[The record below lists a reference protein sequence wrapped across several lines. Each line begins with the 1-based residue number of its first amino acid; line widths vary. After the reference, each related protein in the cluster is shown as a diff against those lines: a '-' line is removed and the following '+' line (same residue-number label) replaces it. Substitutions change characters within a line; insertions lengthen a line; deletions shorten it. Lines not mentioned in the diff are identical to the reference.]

1 MRYRA
6 LLAAFFALCLGILT
20 ACSEV
25 PSATSDVPLTYD
37 QIRNT
42 GLANRCPQVDE
53 TRRGQIPIASGK
65 SYKLVDLCLE
75 PTSFYVKQ
83 EAPNKR
89 KEAEFVTGKSLTRY
103 TTSLEQVSGDILL
116 QGDGSL
122 VFDEKLG
129 MDFQPITVQLPGGE
143 QIPFLFTIKG
153 LKAQSQPGL
162 NAVTTSTD
170 FEGSFRV
177 PSYRTSNFLDPKG
190 RGLATG
196 YDNAVAL
203 PARADSDDLARE
215 NVKAFDVG
223 QGSISLQVS
232 KVDSNTGEIG
242 GTFISEQPSDTDMG
256 TAAPDDVRLQGVFY
270 GRIEEAN
277 SAA

>member
-6 LLAAFFALCLGILT
+6 LLVAFFAICLSVLT
-20 ACSEV
+20 ACSEA

-42 GLANRCPQVDE
+42 GLANSCPQIDE
-53 TRRGQIPIASGK
+53 TRRGSIPLDEGTT
-65 SYKLVDLCLE
+65 YKVVDLCLE
-75 PTSFYVKQ
+75 PTSFFVKQ
-83 EAPNKR
+83 EAANKR
-89 KEAEFVTGKSLTRY
+89 QKESFVSGKSLTRY
-103 TTSLEQVSGDILL
+103 TTTIEQVSGDLTV
-116 QGDGSL
+116 QPDGSL

-129 MDFQPITVQLPGGE
+129 MDFQPITVLLPGGE

-153 LKAQSQPGL
+153 LTAQSQPGL

-170 FEGSFRV
+170 LEGDFRV

-203 PARADSDDLARE
+203 PARADGEDIRRE

-223 QGSISLQVS
+223 QGNISLQIS
-232 KVDSNTGEIG
+232 KVDSRTGEIG

-256 TAAPDDVRLQGVFY
+256 TAAADDVRLQGVFY
-270 GRIEEAN
+270 GRIEEGA
-277 SAA
+277 SA

>member
-6 LLAAFFALCLGILT
+6 LLAAFFALCLGVLT
-20 ACSEV
+20 ACSEA
-25 PSATSDVPLTYD
+25 PSATSDIPLTYD

-42 GLANRCPQVDE
+42 GLANSCPQVDE
-53 TRRGQIPIASGK
+53 TRRGQIPIESGT
-65 SYKLVDLCLE
+65 SYKLVELCLE
-75 PTSFYVKQ
+75 PTNFFVKQ
-83 EAPNKR
+83 ESTNRR
-89 KEAEFVTGKSLTRY
+89 KEAEFITGKSLTRY
-103 TTSLEQVSGDILL
+103 TTSIEQVSGDINL
-116 QGDGSL
+116 QPDGSL

-129 MDFQPITVQLPGGE
+129 MDFQPITVLLPGGD

-153 LKAQSQPGL
+153 LQAQSQPGL

-170 FEGSFRV
+170 FEGDFRV

-190 RGLATG
+190 RGLTTG

-203 PARADSDDLARE
+203 PARADAVDLSRE
-215 NVKAFDVG
+215 NVKAFDMG
-223 QGSISLQVS
+223 EGHISLQVS

-256 TAAPDDVRLQGVFY
+256 TAKADDVRLQGVFY
-270 GRIEEAN
+270 GRVETGFDA
-277 SAA
+277 

>member
-6 LLAAFFALCLGILT
+6 LLAAFFALCLGVLT
-20 ACSEV
+20 ACSEA
-25 PSATSDVPLTYD
+25 PSATSDIPLTYD

-42 GLANRCPQVDE
+42 GLANSCPQVDE
-53 TRRGQIPIASGK
+53 TRRGKIPIESGS
-65 SYKLVDLCLE
+65 SYQLVDLCLE
-75 PTSFYVKQ
+75 PTSFFVKQ

-89 KEAEFVTGKSLTRY
+89 KAAEFVAGKSLTRY
-103 TTSLEQVSGDILL
+103 TTSIEQVSGDINL
-116 QGDGSL
+116 QADGSL

-129 MDFQPITVQLPGGE
+129 MDFQPITVLLPGGD

-153 LKAQSQPGL
+153 LQAQSQKGL
-162 NAVTTSTD
+162 NAITTSTD
-170 FEGSFRV
+170 FEGDFRV
-177 PSYRTSNFLDPKG
+177 PSYRTSNFLDPKA
-190 RGLATG
+190 RGLSTG

-203 PARADSDDLARE
+203 PARADATDLSRE

-223 QGSISLQVS
+223 QGHISLQVS

-256 TAAPDDVRLQGVFY
+256 TAAADDVRLQGVFY
-270 GRIEEAN
+270 GRIETDYDA
-277 SAA
+277 